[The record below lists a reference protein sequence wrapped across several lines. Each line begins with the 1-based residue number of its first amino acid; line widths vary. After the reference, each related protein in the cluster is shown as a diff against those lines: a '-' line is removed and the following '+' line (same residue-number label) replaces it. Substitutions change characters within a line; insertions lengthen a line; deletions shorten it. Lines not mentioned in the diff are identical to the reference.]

1 MDSNDSVKSEILDDP
16 PGGSLISRLSAS
28 VSANQSVSSQ
38 KTAIKRENVT
48 GSFTKGHSRSKSQ
61 TLTSI
66 TNPENAD
73 EELSKHF
80 TRSLSQNIH
89 AKSKSLPRPMAERN
103 LPASFFSES
112 GINSSSCDSLRTSSD
127 NLKSS
132 KRNRTRNRTA
142 SKEKLNKS
150 NSLSRF
156 RTNQSF
162 LNTIHDNKI
171 KTEPVSPGSLKV
183 SSPSSCYSS
192 CSSPQSQ
199 PPPTQNPTQP
209 PNTHQ
214 PIIGHHRSRS
224 CPVQPMHPKI
234 PQRQKKSPM
243 THHPSRMKMTSSSPF
258 GGDSNGPH
266 SNGTPVQIELDIN
279 RIRLPQNWAIGNQN
293 GSIYF
298 VDHLNKIT
306 TYEDP
311 RKAIRDKLINDH
323 VRLSE
328 LNDPS
333 HLPEGFERRVKPD
346 TRQIFFIN
354 HNSKKTS
361 WIHPKIEMALIPE
374 EELSGN
380 QPFSMTENKMD
391 IENNHQYNQ
400 QPEYNQVYNQAVHNP
415 MMNRLMNEFQS
426 NGSQNPSIQHPVS
439 GNQYAPN
446 NNYDP
451 PPPSNNYDQEYQQY
465 VQQTVGWNQARHMH
479 SGSSS
484 SLPTR
489 FNPIARS
496 NRSSPN
502 HYSHTP
508 RPEIGHRRQRSLDQL
523 RIDQLR
529 IIDKNQSM
537 SHEYDSSM
545 DPIPSMAEEDFS
557 QIEVQ
562 PLEIPDEI
570 ISQLIGPITT
580 GTTGV

>member
-28 VSANQSVSSQ
+28 VLANQSALSQ
-38 KTAIKRENVT
+38 KTTIKREIVS

-61 TLTSI
+61 TLTSFM
-66 TNPENAD
+66 NLENAD
-73 EELSKHF
+73 QELSKHF
-80 TRSLSQNIH
+80 ARSLNQNIH

-112 GINSSSCDSLRTSSD
+112 GINSSSCDSLRTSCDS
-127 NLKSS
+127 LKSS

-156 RTNQSF
+156 RTNPSF
-162 LNTIHDNKI
+162 LNTIHDNKV

-234 PQRQKKSPM
+234 PQRQKKNPM
-243 THHPSRMKMTSSSPF
+243 THHPSRMKMTSSTPF
-258 GGDSNGPH
+258 GGDSNGP
-266 SNGTPVQIELDIN
+266 SNGTPVQIEIDIN

-306 TYEDP
+306 TYDDP

-328 LNDPS
+328 LNDS
-333 HLPEGFERRVKPD
+333 SQLPEGFERRVKPD

-380 QPFSMTENKMD
+380 QPFSMTDSKMD
-391 IENNHQYNQ
+391 VENNHQYNQ
-400 QPEYNQVYNQAVHNP
+400 QPEYNPVYNP

-426 NGSQNPSIQHPVS
+426 NGSQNAPIQHPVS
-439 GNQYAPN
+439 GNQYTPN

-451 PPPSNNYDQEYQQY
+451 PPSNNYDPEYQQY

-529 IIDKNQSM
+529 IIDKNQPM

>member
-1 MDSNDSVKSEILDDP
+1 VKSEILDDP

-28 VSANQSVSSQ
+28 VSQNTLSSTQ
-38 KTAIKRENVT
+38 KTSIKRENVT
-48 GSFTKGHSRSKSQ
+48 GSVTKGHSRSKSQ
-61 TLTSI
+61 TLTSF

-80 TRSLSQNIH
+80 ARSLSQNIH

-112 GINSSSCDSLRTSSD
+112 GINSSSCDSLRTSCD

-132 KRNRTRNRTA
+132 KRNRTTRNRTA

-150 NSLSRF
+150 NSLSSRF
-156 RTNQSF
+156 RNNTF
-162 LNTIHDNKI
+162 LNTIHDNNKV

-199 PPPTQNPTQP
+199 PPTQP
-209 PNTHQ
+209 PTHQLPPTTHQ

-234 PQRQKKSPM
+234 PHRQKKTSPM
-243 THHPSRMKMTSSSPF
+243 THHRMKMTSSTPY
-258 GGDSNGPH
+258 GDSGQSERGVINGQ
-266 SNGTPVQIELDIN
+266 SERGLPVQIELDIN

-306 TYEDP
+306 TYDDP

-374 EELSGN
+374 EELSGTQSFGN
-380 QPFSMTENKMD
+380 MSDNKMD
-391 IENNHQYNQ
+391 IENQFQQQQNHQQSEY
-400 QPEYNQVYNQAVHNP
+400 QPVYNP

-426 NGSQNPSIQHPVS
+426 NTPPGNTNPH
-439 GNQYAPN
+439 N
-446 NNYDP
+446 NMTHNTNYD

-489 FNPIARS
+489 FNPIARHS

-529 IIDKNQSM
+529 IIDRSM
-537 SHEYDSSM
+537 SHDHDSSM

-557 QIEVQ
+557 QIDVQ